1 MSTLRQAWEEQAAAW
16 AAWARTPGVDG
27 LALAVNVPEFLELLP
42 PPGRRTLDVGCG
54 EGRLGRALAE
64 RGHRVVGLDASPTL
78 AALAREA
85 GGFEE
90 VVDGDAAALPFPD
103 ASFDLAVA
111 FMVPQDVDDLEGLLR
126 EAARVVA
133 PGGHVAL
140 ATVHALNSFG
150 LSGGG
155 ESYFER
161 FRYADRIER
170 FGVEM
175 TFHSVHLPL
184 ADLVGGV
191 LGAGLVLEALREP
204 RIPAEALEGRA
215 DGEPLTRRPLWL
227 HLLARRP

>member
-16 AAWARTPGVDG
+16 AAWARTPGVDE

-42 PPGRRTLDVGCG
+42 GPGRRTLDVGCG

-90 VVDGDAAALPFPD
+90 VVVGDAAALPFPD
-103 ASFDLAVA
+103 ASFDLVVA

-126 EAARVVA
+126 EAARVVT
-133 PGGHVAL
+133 PGGLVGL
-140 ATVHALNSFG
+140 GTVHPLNSFR
-150 LSGGG
+150 LSGDGR
-155 ESYFER
+155 SYFER
-161 FRYADRIER
+161 FRYADRVER
-170 FGVEM
+170 FGVDL

-191 LGAGLVLEALREP
+191 LGAGLALEALREP
-204 RIPAEALEGRA
+204 RIPSEAVAERP
-215 DGEPLTRRPLWL
+215 DGEDLARRPLWL
-227 HLLARRP
+227 HLLARRG